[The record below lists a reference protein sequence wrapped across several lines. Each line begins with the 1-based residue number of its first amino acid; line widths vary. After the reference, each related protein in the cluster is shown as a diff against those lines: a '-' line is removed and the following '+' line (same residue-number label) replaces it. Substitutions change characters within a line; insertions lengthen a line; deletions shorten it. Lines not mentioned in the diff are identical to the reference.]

1 MDKELDKVEKSLE
14 STKGQLACIEKAAN
28 LEALLEEMFVLT
40 QKVKKADFYYHQM
53 AKFKSLQME
62 HAFAK
67 AKLLMH

>member
-1 MDKELDKVEKSLE
+1 MS
-14 STKGQLACIEKAAN
+14 AN

-67 AKLLMH
+67 AELLMH